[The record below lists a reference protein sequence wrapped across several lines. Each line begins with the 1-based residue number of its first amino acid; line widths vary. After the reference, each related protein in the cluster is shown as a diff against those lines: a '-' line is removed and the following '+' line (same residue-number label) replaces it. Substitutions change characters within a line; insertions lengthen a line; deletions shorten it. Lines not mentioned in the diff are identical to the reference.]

1 MATTKSKL
9 LKTWN
14 TLHQNGPFDL
24 KLLYQT
30 KLEGERIMPNKT
42 DRYNDVALEIQKLI
56 KETQLAREGFR
67 AYGSAWSMNNIA
79 SHKDRMHYNGF
90 MNISMPIHA
99 VIAIKIINMTRA
111 TYFYLN
117 VEILL
122 KKYLKP

>member
-42 DRYNDVALEIQKLI
+42 ERYNDVALEIQKLI

-99 VIAIKIINMTRA
+99 SDCHQNNQ
-111 TYFYLN
+111 YDPSNLFYLN

-122 KKYLKP
+122 RKYLKP